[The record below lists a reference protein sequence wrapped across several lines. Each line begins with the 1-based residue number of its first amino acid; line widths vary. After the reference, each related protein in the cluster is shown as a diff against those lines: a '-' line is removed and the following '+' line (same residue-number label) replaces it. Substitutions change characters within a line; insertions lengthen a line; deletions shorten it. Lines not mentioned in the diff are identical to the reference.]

1 MKRHILLAIL
11 AVLGACDS
19 STGSNND
26 GFKPDPVIH
35 SLPTSENSAP
45 LCTDA
50 DVVNL
55 VGGDLMASAD
65 RIVVGT
71 VTNVEVIDEI
81 VPDLDRCIPSSIAWT
96 LRVMMQVEENLKG
109 TGTTV
114 EFNLSAR
121 EYGTWDAWPLRKVDG
136 QWLPTDYGDSRLL
149 VSDTLGWNAESGVQR
164 GQELLVFLWDRQ
176 SYTPI
181 YFPMAQRQEDG
192 TFRFQA
198 DHFGCVKLPT
208 DFLGSDLDTI
218 KSSLAGQS
226 AIDMDYMMP
235 GSAGVISW
243 CDDKNHTPPPDLDA
257 GVDQ

>member
-1 MKRHILLAIL
+1 MKRHTLLAIF

-35 SLPTSENSAP
+35 SLPTSQNSAL
-45 LCTDA
+45 LCTEA
-50 DVVNL
+50 DKVNL

-96 LRVMMQVEENLKG
+96 LRVTMQVEENLKG

-114 EFNLSAR
+114 KFNLSAR
-121 EYGTWDAWPLRKVDG
+121 DYGTWDAWPLHNVDG
-136 QWLPTDYGDSRLL
+136 QWLPTDYGEPSLL
-149 VSDTLGWNAESGVQR
+149 VSDALGWTGESGVQP
-164 GQELLVFLWDRQ
+164 GQELLAFLWDREDY
-176 SYTPI
+176 SPGRL
-181 YFPMAQRQEDG
+181 PMAQRQEDG

-198 DHFGCVKLPT
+198 DHLGCVKLPT
-208 DFLGSDLDTI
+208 EFLGADLNTI

-226 AIDMDYMMP
+226 ATDMDYLITGP
-235 GSAGVISW
+235 AGLRSW
-243 CDDKNHTPPPDLDA
+243 CSDKNHTPAADLDG
-257 GVDQ
+257 GVD

>member
-1 MKRHILLAIL
+1 MKRHTLLAIF

-35 SLPTSENSAP
+35 SLPTSQNSAL
-45 LCTDA
+45 LCTEA
-50 DVVNL
+50 DKVNL

-96 LRVMMQVEENLKG
+96 LRVTMQVEENLKG

-114 EFNLSAR
+114 EFFVSKVQ
-121 EYGTWDAWPLRKVDG
+121 YDYWDVRPLRNVDG
-136 QWLPTDYGDSRLL
+136 QWFPTDYGEPAFLL
-149 VSDTLGWNAESGVQR
+149 SDTLSWNGQSGVQP
-164 GQELLVFLWDRQ
+164 GQELLVFLWNPEGYGPR
-176 SYTPI
+176 
-181 YFPMAQRQEDG
+181 YFPMAQRQENG

-198 DHFGCVKLPT
+198 DHFGCVKIPT
-208 DFLGSDLDTI
+208 EFLGADLNTI

-226 AIDMDYMMP
+226 AIDMADLVK
-235 GSAGVISW
+235 GSPPQISW
-243 CDDKNHTPPPDLDA
+243 CSDKNHTPAADLDG